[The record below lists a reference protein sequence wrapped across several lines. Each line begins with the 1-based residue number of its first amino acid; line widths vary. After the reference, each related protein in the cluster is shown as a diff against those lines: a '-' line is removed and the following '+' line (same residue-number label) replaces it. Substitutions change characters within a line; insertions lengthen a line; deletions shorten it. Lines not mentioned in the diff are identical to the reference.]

1 VIGNVRDLGR
11 LGDLGDLCDLGG
23 LGDFWRQ
30 VTVRYDWDIC
40 F

>member
-1 VIGNVRDLGR
+1 VVGNVRDLGR

-30 VTVRYDWDIC
+30 VTVKI
-40 F
+40 